1 VIPETTYL
9 NIGSL
14 LFENLDQI
22 DLAAAF
28 EVFSRLLNRGANAGK
43 TGTIAW
49 AGVASTYVN
58 WSMAGLATSV
68 EGVSPAMVR
77 LSPCV
82 SEIVRPDGPLVA

>member
-1 VIPETTYL
+1 VIPETTHL

-22 DLAAAF
+22 DLAAPF
-28 EVFSRLLNRGANAGK
+28 EAFSRLLNRGANAGP
-43 TGTIAW
+43 IAW

-82 SEIVRPDGPLVA
+82 SEIVSPDAPLVA